1 MESEL
6 RSDFQESLLPPK
18 PGMYAEKVATAPKA
32 MYVITAPGMLAMKRI
47 QGKIK
52 RYQISSGIIMGSIS
66 EKGFGLIQMHLS
78 NGYYNAVFEK
88 SKLLK

>member
-1 MESEL
+1 
-6 RSDFQESLLPPK
+6 
-18 PGMYAEKVATAPKA
+18 
-32 MYVITAPGMLAMKRI
+32 MLAMKRI

-66 EKGFGLIQMHLS
+66 EYGFCLIQMQLS

>member
-1 MESEL
+1 
-6 RSDFQESLLPPK
+6 
-18 PGMYAEKVATAPKA
+18 
-32 MYVITAPGMLAMKRI
+32 MLAMKRI

-66 EKGFGLIQMHLS
+66 EKGFDLIQMHLS

-88 SKLLK
+88 SKLLKWFSGIIGLLWVFGFSSG